1 MTNKPSIDVQ
11 LGDTFIKNL
20 KNLCKKYPH
29 APQDAQGLI
38 DQLEIGETPGDHV
51 PGVGYTV
58 YKVRVSNTDTGHG
71 KQGGYR
77 IIYYVKTMD
86 TLVLIAMYV
95 KTSQVDI
102 SIAEI
107 KQLIKIYHSR
117 D

>member
-1 MTNKPSIDVQ
+1 MTNKPQVDVQ

-20 KNLCKKYPH
+20 KQLRKKYPH
-29 APQDAQGLI
+29 APEDAQSLI
-38 DQLEIGETPGDHV
+38 KQLETGETPGDQI

-58 YKVRVSNTDTGHG
+58 YKARVSNTDTGHG
-71 KQGGYR
+71 KRGGYR
-77 IIYYVKTMD
+77 IIYYVKTID
-86 TLVLIAMYV
+86 AVVLIAMYV
-95 KTSQVDI
+95 KTAQVDI